1 MLIQSAKQDKS
12 TEDLKLTS
20 DEFKDL
26 IFSKDE
32 YMQVNLKQLKSSS
45 GQAIKIVD
53 DENAGALTAEQ
64 SVENKLKYFMQK
76 SLKNVT
82 NDLFRIDDKRT
93 YTVDLNDVL
102 KVVNKRV

>member
-1 MLIQSAKQDKS
+1 M
-12 TEDLKLTS
+12 
-20 DEFKDL
+20 
-26 IFSKDE
+26 
-32 YMQVNLKQLKSSS
+32 
-45 GQAIKIVD
+45 
-53 DENAGALTAEQ
+53 TAEQ

-102 KVVNKRV
+102 KVVKKRV